1 MLHGAVKSA
10 VIPAC
15 PTPGGAFRRLPVRLR
30 GMVDPEGFDDPAESL
45 PVGPSRTRR
54 VVMTAV
60 VVILVASMA
69 FLAFVSGRGVIA
81 PIQPKLIQPSLP
93 EAVTPPSLA
102 PGQPLTARLAVVDA
116 DGRLSTMDQFG
127 GAVTVLG
134 TDADHYS
141 APAWSPDGQHIAA
154 IAADTDQGAEVQV
167 FAAGPAASDL
177 TKPTILYG
185 SQTSRPGYVFW
196 TPDSRSITF
205 ETDEPMGAALRVA
218 SIAHG
223 AASVTVVHM
232 GAPLYWSW
240 LQDGEPFV
248 HSGGRGGDAFL
259 GEVGLWDQTRQ
270 AVSTAPGGFRAPG
283 TSADGRYRAFAVRQG
298 DAYRIVVESMNG
310 GGRREI
316 PVKGTVALAFD
327 PAGDDL
333 AYIAPTKA
341 DPSASQASQPVGPL
355 QVLDPSSGISRRVVA
370 GSVVAFSWSPDGKT
384 LAALQLPTD
393 DDKQAVREPSQP
405 DARLASYNG
414 GGIDDVLEPQSP
426 ANPGVRLR
434 LTFVRTDDWTM
445 RSKSV
450 VQLGD
455 AFVSQVIPE
464 FEQYGLSHRLWSPDS
479 SALALPIV
487 ASDGSVNIV
496 AIQPDGS
503 QPRRI
508 ASGTA
513 AFWSP

>member
-1 MLHGAVKSA
+1 
-10 VIPAC
+10 
-15 PTPGGAFRRLPVRLR
+15 
-30 GMVDPEGFDDPAESL
+30 MVDPEGFDDPAESL

-54 VVMTAV
+54 VVLTV
-60 VVILVASMA
+60 VVVLLVASMA

-81 PIQPKLIQPSLP
+81 PIQPKVIQPSLP
-93 EAVTPPSLA
+93 EAVAPPSLGA
-102 PGQPLTARLAVVDA
+102 TQPSTARLAVVDA

-127 GAVTVLG
+127 GSVAVLG
-134 TDADHYS
+134 GAADRYS
-141 APAWSPDGQHIAA
+141 APAWSPDGQHIAV
-154 IAADTDQGAEVQV
+154 ISVGTDQGAAVQV
-167 FAAGPAASDL
+167 FAVGSGASGSS
-177 TKPTILYG
+177 TPTVVYG
-185 SQTSRPGYVFW
+185 SQTSRPAYLFW
-196 TPDSRSITF
+196 TPNSRAITF
-205 ETDEPMGAALRVA
+205 ETDERMGAALRVA
-218 SIAHG
+218 SIAGG

-240 LQDGEPFV
+240 LRDGEPFV

-283 TSADGRYRAFAVRQG
+283 ASADGRYRAFAVQHG
-298 DAYRIVVESMNG
+298 DAYRIIVESIDG
-310 GGRREI
+310 GARREV

-341 DPSASQASQPVGPL
+341 DPSASQPSQPVGPL
-355 QVLDPSSGISRRVVA
+355 QVLDPASGISRRVVA

-384 LAALQLPTD
+384 LAVLQLPTD
-393 DDKQAVREPSQP
+393 DDKQAVREPAQP
-405 DARLASYNG
+405 DARLASYDG
-414 GGIDDVLEPQSP
+414 GVGDDVLQPQSP

-434 LTFVRTDDWTM
+434 LTFVRTGDWTM

-455 AFVSQVIPE
+455 AFVSQVLPE
-464 FEQYGLSHRLWSPDS
+464 FEQYGLSHRLWAPDS
-479 SALALPIV
+479 SALALPLV

-503 QPRRI
+503 QPRKI

>member
-1 MLHGAVKSA
+1 
-10 VIPAC
+10 
-15 PTPGGAFRRLPVRLR
+15 
-30 GMVDPEGFDDPAESL
+30 MVDPEGFDDPAESL
-45 PVGPSRTRR
+45 PLGPSRTRR

-60 VVILVASMA
+60 VVLLVASMA
-69 FLAFVSGRGVIA
+69 FLAFVSGRGVIG
-81 PIQPKLIQPSLP
+81 PVEPKVIQPSLP
-93 EAVTPPSLA
+93 VALTPPSIA
-102 PGQPLTARLAVVDA
+102 PGQPLIARLAVVDA

-127 GAVTVLG
+127 ASVTALG
-134 TDADHYS
+134 TAGDHYS
-141 APAWSPDGQHIAA
+141 GPAWSPDGQHLAA
-154 IAADTDQGAEVQV
+154 ISGGTDLGSEVHV
-167 FAAGPAASDL
+167 FSVGFDATGGPA
-177 TKPTILYG
+177 PTVVYG

-205 ETDEPMGAALRVA
+205 ETDERMGAALRVA
-218 SIAHG
+218 SIARG

-298 DAYRIVVESMNG
+298 EAYRIVVESTDG
-310 GGRREI
+310 GVRREI

-341 DPSASQASQPVGPL
+341 DPGASQPSQPVGPL
-355 QVLDPSSGISRRVVA
+355 QVVDPASGISRRVVA
-370 GSVVAFSWSPDGKT
+370 GQVVAFSWSPDGRT
-384 LAALQLPTD
+384 IAALQLPTD
-393 DDKQAVREPSQP
+393 NDKQAILDPSGS
-405 DARLASYNG
+405 DARLVSYTG
-414 GGIDDVLEPQSP
+414 GGVDGAVPPLSP

-450 VQLGD
+450 VQVGD
-455 AFVSQVIPE
+455 GFVSQVIPE
-464 FEQYGLSHRLWSPDS
+464 FEQYGLSHRLWAPDS
-479 SALALPIV
+479 SAIALPVV

-508 ASGTA
+508 ASGIA